1 MARNNLQMRI
11 RERSAA
17 RVVEIDGDF
26 DLYSVNRP
34 RAVLRTLV
42 GQVEPGT
49 AVIVDLLQC
58 TFMDASGLG
67 VLIAIAKIARERG
80 VELAIVSGASV
91 ARIIEITGYKI
102 ELPTFPS
109 LEAALSAGIQAAVT
123 LEADAPAG
131 VAAGA

>member
-1 MARNNLQMRI
+1 MRI

-102 ELPTFPS
+102 ELPTFPT
-109 LEAALSAGIQAAVT
+109 LAAALSAGVQAAVT
-123 LEADAPAG
+123 LEADAPAE

>member
-1 MARNNLQMRI
+1 MRI